1 MKMSRNVIGL
11 MGALLLAGAAFAGS
25 TSSGA
30 LHLDKTVTVQ
40 GKQLKSGEYRV
51 QWSGT
56 GDTVELNIVDGRK
69 TTVATLKAHVV
80 PVSEKH
86 EGDGHLT
93 QDQNGSTA
101 LTGVFFRG
109 KNYELHLDDEA
120 AMTPASA
127 ETSSNN

>member
-1 MKMSRNVIGL
+1 
-11 MGALLLAGAAFAGS
+11 
-25 TSSGA
+25 
-30 LHLDKTVTVQ
+30 LDKTVTVQ

-69 TTVATLKAHVV
+69 TVATVTAHVV
-80 PVSEKH
+80 PVSEKN
-86 EGDGHLT
+86 GSDGHLT

-127 ETSSNN
+127 GTSSNN